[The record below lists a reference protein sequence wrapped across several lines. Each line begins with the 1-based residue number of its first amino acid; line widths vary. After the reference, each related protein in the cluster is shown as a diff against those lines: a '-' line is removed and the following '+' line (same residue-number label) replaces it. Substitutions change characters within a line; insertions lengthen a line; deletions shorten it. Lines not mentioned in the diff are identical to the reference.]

1 MSPEPDRYE
10 DERWPT
16 LEGLPAVR
24 PANGAEA
31 QNIGHATES
40 KARRVRELLAASLCS
55 ARIACFCAAR
65 HGTTDILRF
74 GGRDEVGAQ
83 NLYIVL
89 SPSVLSKKR
98 SCIFFPSTAPATSA
112 NAPLWYSSC
121 TAEQTVFGPIHCPT
135 FFPTSSPA
143 WMMIFFGELNSN
155 NIHSSMRECARR
167 KRSHCVC
174 GNDAAIMA

>member
-40 KARRVRELLAASLCS
+40 KARRVCQLLAASLCS
-55 ARIACFCAAR
+55 ARFVCFCAAR
-65 HGTTDILRF
+65 HGTTDTLRF
-74 GGRDEVGAQ
+74 GGRNEVGAQ

-143 WMMIFFGELNSN
+143 WMMFSVCSVCLVC
-155 NIHSSMRECARR
+155 ECTLG
-167 KRSHCVC
+167 SH
-174 GNDAAIMA
+174 